1 WGAGSTKP
9 GASSVTMSWT
19 VANGAWAIGAV
30 GIKPAAGCSSVPDAT
45 YVTAET
51 QGTQATVYW
60 SSSNPVL
67 ILRKTAAFGS
77 EAPSG
82 GASYNVNEA
91 IGAATVVFKG
101 TSGTDTWFTDTGLT
115 TGTTYYYKVFPKTS
129 TPCYAPGIAVSVS
142 PVASAVW
149 GYSTT
154 AASMIPPALDP
165 WSNVVVTGS
174 NDNNFHGMVE
184 SDGTLKFAPAA
195 TGGPIQARPATVPA
209 AYRRPTGSGVNIAY
223 VTSQDGYVYA
233 VNTSDGTQVWQS
245 PFLPPNPGASK
256 LQGGVNVWLQ
266 AVKSLSICGV
276 NTSDVVFVG
285 TKDASTTAG
294 NKVYALNGSG
304 GNVTIPG
311 GQSGGC
317 AAAGT
322 WPAGA

>member
-1 WGAGSTKP
+1 RGAGSTKP
-9 GASSVTMSWT
+9 GAPSPTMSW
-19 VANGAWAIGAV
+19 ASGNFAWGIGAV
-30 GIKPAAGCSSVPDAT
+30 GVKPTATCSSVSDAT

-60 SSSNPVL
+60 GFTSSSNPVL

-115 TGTTYYYKVFPKTS
+115 TGTTYYYKVFPRTS
-129 TPCYAPGIAVSVS
+129 TPGYAPGIAVSVS

-195 TGGPIQARPATVPA
+195 TGGPIQSRPATVPA
-209 AYRRPTGSGVNIAY
+209 AYRRPTGSGGDRKSTRLNSSHDS
-223 VTSQDGYVYA
+223 TSYA
-233 VNTSDGTQVWQS
+233 
-245 PFLPPNPGASK
+245 
-256 LQGGVNVWLQ
+256 
-266 AVKSLSICGV
+266 
-276 NTSDVVFVG
+276 
-285 TKDASTTAG
+285 
-294 NKVYALNGSG
+294 
-304 GNVTIPG
+304 
-311 GQSGGC
+311 
-317 AAAGT
+317 
-322 WPAGA
+322 